1 MGLTGVR
8 HELEYI
14 VVQDMAQLG
23 HPIIWVCQALSI
35 SRSAYYHW
43 LHRTPSAREREN
55 RHILDEMRLLYQAY
69 RGIYGYRR
77 LADEYNAIHHTNYNE
92 KRFHRLAKIGNL
104 RAIIRTKQPAPHA
117 APLMQLP
124 ANILARDFVA
134 QAPNE
139 KWLTDVTEL
148 EYASGQK
155 LYLSAILD
163 LKANDIVAFNISPS
177 NNNNL
182 VFTTFDRAIEKYP
195 DAHPLVHS
203 DRGFQY
209 TNLKFKIK
217 LRKQGMLQS
226 MSRAGMC
233 VDNAPME
240 AFWVPSKAKC
250 ITSTSSTTTTPSPR
264 PFATTS
270 IFTTHAA
277 DSAASTNFRPSLI
290 APSKPCS
297 AKAENPSTSRPIKER
312 NRDIHHPTRDWSHP
326 LQSFPLY
333 RKKTSFFRGAFS

>member
-23 HPIIWVCQALSI
+23 HPITWVCQALSI

-55 RHILDEMRLLYQAY
+55 RHILDEMRHLYQAY

-182 VFTTFDRAIEKYP
+182 VFTTFDRASKNIP
-195 DAHPLVHS
+195 TPIPSCTATAVFS
-203 DRGFQY
+203 TQ
-209 TNLKFKIK
+209 TSNLKSNSASKAC
-217 LRKQGMLQS
+217 
-226 MSRAGMC
+226 SRAC
-233 VDNAPME
+233 PAP
-240 AFWVPSKAKC
+240 ACASTTPPWKHFGAPSKAKC

-297 AKAENPSTSRPIKER
+297 AKAENPSTSRP
-312 NRDIHHPTRDWSHP
+312 
-326 LQSFPLY
+326 Y
-333 RKKTSFFRGAFS
+333 

>member
-1 MGLTGVR
+1 MR
-8 HELEYI
+8 H
-14 VVQDMAQLG
+14 
-23 HPIIWVCQALSI
+23 
-35 SRSAYYHW
+35 
-43 LHRTPSAREREN
+43 
-55 RHILDEMRLLYQAY
+55 LYQAY

-203 DRGFQY
+203 DRGFSTQIS
-209 TNLKFKIK
+209 NLRSNSASKAC
-217 LRKQGMLQS
+217 
-226 MSRAGMC
+226 SRAC
-233 VDNAPME
+233 PAP
-240 AFWVPSKAKC
+240 ACASTTPPWKHFGAPSKVKC
-250 ITSTSSTTTTPSPR
+250 ITSTNSTTTTPSPR

-290 APSKPCS
+290 APSKPSS
-297 AKAENPSTSRPIKER
+297 AKVENLSTPSP
-312 NRDIHHPTRDWSHP
+312 
-326 LQSFPLY
+326 Y
-333 RKKTSFFRGAFS
+333 

>member
-23 HPIIWVCQALSI
+23 HPITWVCQALSI

-55 RHILDEMRLLYQAY
+55 RHILDEMRHLYQAY

-195 DAHPLVHS
+195 DA
-203 DRGFQY
+203 
-209 TNLKFKIK
+209 
-217 LRKQGMLQS
+217 
-226 MSRAGMC
+226 
-233 VDNAPME
+233 PME
-240 AFWVPSKAKC
+240 AFWGTLKSEMYHLDQFDDYDTLAQAIC
-250 ITSTSSTTTTPSPR
+250 
-264 PFATTS
+264 
-270 IFTTHAA
+270 
-277 DSAASTNFRPSLI
+277 DY
-290 APSKPCS
+290 
-297 AKAENPSTSRPIKER
+297 
-312 NRDIHHPTRDWSHP
+312 IHFYNTRRRQRRLDKLPP
-326 LQSFPLY
+326 LAY
-333 RKKTSFFRGAFS
+333 RAQQALLSESGES